1 MTMAAAMLVAL
12 ALDAVVGWPD
22 RIYARIGHPV
32 TWLGA
37 LIEALDARFNS
48 EAWRGRTRR
57 LAGAGVTIAVTA
69 LTIAIGAGLQAL
81 VPDGGASVLFV
92 GVLAW
97 PLVAARSMYDHVADV
112 ARPLAAKDM
121 DGARK
126 AVSMIVGRDP
136 NQLDA
141 TGIRRSTLESLAENT
156 SDGIVAPLFYGVI
169 FGLPG
174 IMAYKA
180 INTLDSMIGYRN
192 ERYGDF
198 GWAAARLDDL
208 VNLVPARLA
217 GLIFALVGK
226 RTRPAFRVMWRD
238 AANHRSPNAGWPE
251 AAMAGALG
259 VRLSGPRIYGDRIA
273 DEPWLNGEA
282 HDPSDADVAEGLA
295 LFRRAMFAVAGLLA
309 VLALV

>member
-1 MTMAAAMLVAL
+1 MAAAMLVAL
-12 ALDAVVGWPD
+12 ALDALVGWPD
-22 RIYARIGHPV
+22 RLYARIGHPV

-37 LIEALDARFNS
+37 LIDALDARFNRDDRQ
-48 EAWRGRTRR
+48 ARTRR
-57 LAGAGVTIAVTA
+57 LAGIGVTVGITL
-69 LTIAIGAGLQAL
+69 LTIGFGAALQAL
-81 VPDGGASVLFV
+81 APEGTASVLLV

-112 ARPLAAKDM
+112 ALPLAADDM
-121 DGARK
+121 DGARH

-141 TGIRRSTLESLAENT
+141 AGIRRSLLESLAENT

-180 INTLDSMIGYRN
+180 INTLDSMIGHRN
-192 ERYGDF
+192 ARHADF
-198 GWAAARLDDL
+198 GWASARLDDA
-208 VNLVPARLA
+208 VNLIPARLT
-217 GLIFALVGK
+217 GFIFALISRQPG
-226 RTRPAFRVMWRD
+226 TALRVMWRD

-251 AAMAGALG
+251 AAMAGALS
-259 VRLSGPRIYGDRIA
+259 VRLSGPRIYGDRVA
-273 DEPWLNGEA
+273 DEPWLNGTA
-282 HDPSDADVAEGLA
+282 PDPTDHDVAEGLI
-295 LFRRAMFAVAGLLA
+295 LFRRSMFAVAGLLA